1 MRVLPLW
8 NLDYSQWNLDT
19 ANELLHLLLLYNLQ
33 YHSLLPIDIPRAH
46 GSAARVSRPLSL
58 FPLPPLRKRSGP
70 QTSLFLAVLDNYN
83 HDDYFGSGW
92 KLYGKYV

>member
-19 ANELLHLLLLYNLQ
+19 ANEMRVLLHLLLLYNLQ

-58 FPLPPLRKRSGP
+58 FPLPPLRKGLAPSKSRKIIVMLKII
-70 QTSLFLAVLDNYN
+70 SLIQF
-83 HDDYFGSGW
+83 SCR
-92 KLYGKYV
+92 

>member
-19 ANELLHLLLLYNLQ
+19 ANEMRVLLHLLLLYNLQ
-33 YHSLLPIDIPRAH
+33 YHSLRPIDIPRAH

-58 FPLPPLRKRSGP
+58 FPLPPLEKGSGP
-70 QTSLFLAVLDNYN
+70 QTTES
-83 HDDYFGSGW
+83 S
-92 KLYGKYV
+92 

>member
-19 ANELLHLLLLYNLQ
+19 ANEMRVLLHNLQ
-33 YHSLLPIDIPRAH
+33 YHSLRPIDIPRLSH

-58 FPLPPLRKRSGP
+58 FPLLPLEKRSGP
-70 QTSLFLAVLDNYN
+70 QTNGIYRVSTAKFDMQY
-83 HDDYFGSGW
+83 
-92 KLYGKYV
+92 

>member
-19 ANELLHLLLLYNLQ
+19 ANEMRVLLHLLLLYNLQ

-46 GSAARVSRPLSL
+46 GSAARVSRPS
-58 FPLPPLRKRSGP
+58 FSLPPPPSEKKVWP
-70 QTSLFLAVLDNYN
+70 PD
-83 HDDYFGSGW
+83 
-92 KLYGKYV
+92 

>member
-19 ANELLHLLLLYNLQ
+19 ANEMRVLLHLLLLYNLQ

-46 GSAARVSRPLSL
+46 GS
-58 FPLPPLRKRSGP
+58 
-70 QTSLFLAVLDNYN
+70 NYGFSTHYN
-83 HDDYFGSGW
+83 EVQLW
-92 KLYGKYV
+92 VMI